1 MRLSD
6 LLTRGRALRKTDGRA
21 TATKPKRKRR
31 RRRRGEPVRVWVP
44 NKVRKRMGAGR

>member
-6 LLTRGRALRKTDGRA
+6 LLTRGRALRRPAKDEQ
-21 TATKPKRKRR
+21 TAMNPKRK

-44 NKVRKRMGAGR
+44 NKVRKHMGPGL